1 MDRDLRARLLAFLTF
16 EHAFRFWESGLC
28 YPLKLEYLFPY
39 RTYPLLF
46 MNTFSRFSLTCSLA
60 GLASANVFAVDRI
73 PALSPEESMKTIEV
87 PDGFHLELV
96 ASEPMVQ
103 EPASFVFDGNGAMYV
118 CEWSTDTS
126 FRSRSEISSGRSP
139 SGHC

>member
-1 MDRDLRARLLAFLTF
+1 MLSFKTGIFVSLSNL
-16 EHAFRFWESGLC
+16 
-28 YPLKLEYLFPY
+28 PLVVYEYV
-39 RTYPLLF
+39 
-46 MNTFSRFSLTCSLA
+46 FSFSLAYFLV
-60 GLASANVFAVDRI
+60 GLASASAFAAERI